1 MKKISACS
9 GSPELLLLAHTKTLS
24 FEWGRSM
31 LDAFLRQARKQ
42 NVTVRLTHH
51 WQEVLQQHNCSL
63 LAVIGVDRE
72 WLDEAL
78 DQLLPAGLRVILL
91 DGVISSTHNN
101 ISRIL
106 SDQSALVNDQL
117 ALLKS
122 RGRTR
127 TAYFG
132 VQKNDTSDASK
143 AEAFLHYG
151 VSQDVYPITESADAC
166 FERFY
171 ANIDRYD
178 SVICSNDLIAVY
190 LLGRCRE
197 LGIAIPEQLHILGN
211 CDLWISRHVT
221 PALSTAAYYPDTT
234 AAVTLQLFRNLE
246 EFPSICSM
254 NVFMKADLLDRASTE
269 GSMPA
274 DTVPTRNGTGFQPG
288 SALRDDTL
296 CAELQQIKI
305 LDQVLSACTPA
316 ELTIL
321 QRLCEGAAYHSIAEE
336 VYLSIDAVKYH
347 IKKLYRFLGIHR
359 QQELAR
365 LLEHYGIR
373 LL

>member
-1 MKKISACS
+1 
-9 GSPELLLLAHTKTLS
+9 
-24 FEWGRSM
+24 M

-51 WQEVLQQHNCSL
+51 WQEVLQQSNCSL
-63 LAVIGVDRE
+63 LAVIGVDWE
-72 WLDEAL
+72 WLDEVL
-78 DQLLPAGLRVILL
+78 NKLLPAGLRVVLL
-91 DGVISSTHNN
+91 DGVISSAHDN

-117 ALLKS
+117 TLLKS
-122 RGRTR
+122 RGRTH

-143 AEAFLHYG
+143 AEAFLRYG
-151 VSQDVYPITESADAC
+151 DPQDVYPITESADAC

-197 LGIAIPEQLHILGN
+197 LGIAVPEQLHLLGN

-221 PALSTAAYYPDTT
+221 PVLSTAAYYPDTT

-246 EFPSICSM
+246 ELPSIGRM
-254 NVFMKADLLDRASTE
+254 NIFLKAELLDRASTE
-269 GSMPA
+269 GCLSV
-274 DTVPTRNGTGFQPG
+274 DTIPNRSGTGYQPV
-288 SALRDDTL
+288 SALQDDTL
-296 CAELQQIKI
+296 CAELQQIKV
-305 LDQVLSACTPA
+305 LDQILSACTTA

-321 QRLCEGAAYHSIAEE
+321 QRLCEGASYHAIAEE
-336 VYLSIDAVKYH
+336 VFLSIDAVKYH
-347 IKKLYRFLGIHR
+347 IKKLYRLLGIHR
-359 QQELAR
+359 QQELA
-365 LLEHYGIR
+365 LLLDRYGIR

>member
-1 MKKISACS
+1 MKKISACGS
-9 GSPELLLLAHTKTLS
+9 SPELLLLAHTKTLS

-31 LDAFLRQARKQ
+31 LDAFLRQARRQ

-51 WQEVLQQHNCSL
+51 WQEVLQQRSCSL

-78 DQLLPAGLRVILL
+78 DKLLSAGLRVVLL
-91 DGVISSTHNN
+91 DGVISSAHNN

-106 SDQSALVNDQL
+106 FDQSALVNDQL
-117 ALLKS
+117 ALLNS

-143 AEAFLHYG
+143 AEAFLRHG
-151 VSQDVYPITESADAC
+151 SCQDVYSITESANVC
-166 FERFY
+166 FEHFY

-178 SVICSNDLIAVY
+178 SVICPNDLIAVY

-197 LGIAIPEQLHILGN
+197 LEIAVPQQLYILGN
-211 CDLWISRHVT
+211 CNLWLSRHVT
-221 PALSTAAYYPDTT
+221 PALSTAAYHPDTT
-234 AAVTLQLFRNLE
+234 AAVTLQLLRNLE
-246 EFPSICSM
+246 ELPSIGRM
-254 NVFMKADLLDRASTE
+254 NIFLKADLLDRASTE

-274 DTVPTRNGTGFQPG
+274 DTVSSRGGTGCQPI
-288 SALRDDTL
+288 SALQDDTL
-296 CAELQQIKI
+296 CAELRQIRV
-305 LDQVLSACTPA
+305 LDQILGSCTTE

-321 QRLCEGAAYHSIAEE
+321 QRLCEGSSYHAIAED
-336 VYLSIDAVKYH
+336 VFLSVDAVKYH
-347 IKKLYRFLGIHR
+347 IKKLYRLLGIHR

-365 LLEHYGIR
+365 LLDHFGIR